1 MNEPRGQVVL
11 VRHGETEWSLSKQHT
26 GLTDIPLTDNGRA
39 QARAVAPRLAGRTF
53 VRVLSS
59 PLARARETCELAG
72 LGSEPEIRDE
82 LLEWDYGDYDG
93 LTTATIRETAPD
105 WTLWRDGC
113 PNGERAEDVG
123 ARADRLIGELQSE
136 PGDTVLFAHGHV
148 LRVIA
153 ACWAQL
159 GPQAGGR
166 LALSTATM
174 SVLGWEREIP
184 VIWLWNDGSHLDGLN
199 S

>member
-1 MNEPRGQVVL
+1 MMNEPLGQVVL
-11 VRHGETEWSLSKQHT
+11 VRHGETAWSLSKQHT

-39 QARAVAPRLAGRTF
+39 QARAVAPRLADRTF
-53 VRVLSS
+53 TRVLTS
-59 PLARARETCELAG
+59 PLSRARETCELAG
-72 LGSEPEIRDE
+72 LGGRAEPRDE

-93 LTTATIRETAPD
+93 LTTAEIRETVPD

-113 PNGERAEDVG
+113 PNGEQAEDVG
-123 ARADRLIGELQSE
+123 ARADRLIAELRCE
-136 PGDTVLFAHGHV
+136 PGDTAVFAHGHV

-159 GPQAGGR
+159 GPQAGAR

-184 VIWLWNDGSHLDGLN
+184 VIWLWNDGSHL
-199 S
+199 SP